1 MGHRER
7 LLVGAKRC
15 LYEIGYGRTTARDLV
30 EASGTNLG
38 SIGYHFG
45 SKEALLDAAMME
57 AVGEWSREL
66 ERILQADVEEESG
79 PEERFESMWTRVIES
94 FEAHRPALVAS
105 FEAFV
110 RAEHSPEL
118 RARIAAGQEGARSWL
133 AALFGEVEGTAGTE
147 SARAVGSFYLA
158 LLNGVMVQWL
168 VDPERT
174 PSGGEMVEALRTILK
189 DAGSA
194 EQ

>member
-7 LLVGAKRC
+7 LLVGAKHC

-66 ERILQADVEEESG
+66 ERILQADVEEDAG

-94 FEAHRPALVAS
+94 FEAHRPALIAS

-110 RAEHSPEL
+110 RAEHAPEL
-118 RARIAAGQEGARSWL
+118 RDRISASHEKARLWL
-133 AALFGEVEGTAGTE
+133 AALFPRIGSAAGEGSERT
-147 SARAVGSFYLA
+147 VGSFYLA
-158 LLNGVMVQWL
+158 LLKGLMVQWL
-168 VDPERT
+168 LDPEHVPT
-174 PSGGEMVEALRTILK
+174 GHDVAEAMRMLSEGVR
-189 DAGSA
+189 
-194 EQ
+194 

>member
-66 ERILQADVEEESG
+66 ERILQADVEEEAG

-94 FEAHRPALVAS
+94 FEAHRPALIAS

-110 RAEHSPEL
+110 RAEHAPEL
-118 RARIAAGQEGARSWL
+118 RDRISAAHEESRLWL
-133 AALFGEVEGTAGTE
+133 AELSRKFGGTTGEE

-158 LLNGVMVQWL
+158 LLNGLMVQWTL
-168 VDPERT
+168 DPDRA
-174 PSGGEMVEALRTILK
+174 PSGHDLSEALSKITK
-189 DAGSA
+189 DLHPTR
-194 EQ
+194 

>member
-66 ERILQADVEEESG
+66 ERILQEDVDAEVE
-79 PEERFESMWTRVIES
+79 PAERFGLMWTRVIQS
-94 FEAHRPALVAS
+94 FEARRPALIAS

-110 RAEHSPEL
+110 RAQHAPEL
-118 RARIAAGQEGARSWL
+118 RARISAAYEESRLWL
-133 AALFGEVEGTAGTE
+133 AELYRRFGGTSSEE

-158 LLNGVMVQWL
+158 LLNGLMMQWML
-168 VDPERT
+168 DPDRAL
-174 PSGGEMVEALRTILK
+174 SGHDISEALGKIT
-189 DAGSA
+189 
-194 EQ
+194 E